1 MIDFDIDSLIASVRI
16 STNKQGLIWEL
27 ERLRSYLRRNAIPD
41 IRNQSMELVS
51 QAIDL
56 LNSEKMLFLLQN
68 DIIAILEDLKGLI
81 DESNNLDPILSLCD
95 VVIITVTDVEY
106 NAFSKIENY
115 TWILCQFNDP
125 TVGINLSG
133 LKPKQTVINGIKIV
147 LIKQLQMGMVE
158 AAVIA
163 EKAMSYLRPKVI
175 FSSGIAASIKPND
188 IRLNDVVIVT
198 ECWDYGNGKLE
209 GSSVDTDHFFHTAS
223 HAISS
228 GIIRIIID
236 KEQEINRN
244 LIDWRNMFLRSDF
257 SRENI
262 RLHIGKMV
270 SGAAV
275 IKNETIKD
283 IIRKES
289 RDVLAIDMETYGFYY
304 TLQRRNNNNRI
315 PIDYITIKSIVDYAD
330 SQKNDATQE
339 LASYLSA
346 QTTLF
351 VIGCYDFKEDG
362 VGGKP

>member
-1 MIDFDIDSLIASVRI
+1 MIDFDMDSLIASMRI

-27 ERLRSYLRRNAIPD
+27 ERLRNSLRRNVVPD

-68 DIIAILEDLKGLI
+68 DIIAVLEDLKGLI
-81 DESNNLDPILSLCD
+81 DESNKLDPILSLCD
-95 VVIITVTDVEY
+95 VVIIAVTDVEY
-106 NAFSKIENY
+106 NAFTKIENCN
-115 TWILCQFNDP
+115 WVPCQFNDP
-125 TVGINLSG
+125 TVMVHLSG
-133 LKPKQTVINGIKIV
+133 SKPIQTVINGIKIV

-163 EKAMSYLRPKVI
+163 EKAITYLRPKVI

-188 IRLNDVVIVT
+188 VRMNDVVVVN

-209 GSSVDTDHFFHTAS
+209 GSSIDTDHFFHTAS
-223 HAISS
+223 HALSS
-228 GIIRIIID
+228 GIIRIVID
-236 KEQEINRN
+236 KEQEINRK
-244 LIDWRNMFLRSDF
+244 LIDWRKEFSRSDF

-262 RLHIGKMV
+262 KVHIGKMV

-275 IKNETIKD
+275 IKNETVKD

-289 RDVLAIDMETYGFYY
+289 RDVIALDMETYGFYY
-304 TLQRRNNNNRI
+304 VLQRRNNNNRI

-330 SQKNDATQE
+330 SQKNDANHE

-351 VIGCYDFKEDG
+351 VIDCYDFKEDG
-362 VGGKP
+362 VGCRP